1 MAVRKAATIKQVEQM
16 VREMDATDP
25 PLTVFG
31 VFLDD
36 SPWLSC
42 LGGGLGA
49 DTYFVTATARSV
61 HFHQARTRGLGLR
74 PGSLVYSFD
83 RDDAAR
89 RMGEVHR
96 QLLWS
101 SFPFVLPGNEDDEP
115 TLMRVRLAWRKE
127 FARFTADLDT
137 AAARR

>member
-1 MAVRKAATIKQVEQM
+1 MAVGKAATINQVEQT
-16 VREMDATDP
+16 VREMDPTDP

-31 VFLDD
+31 VFLDNN
-36 SPWLSC
+36 PWLSC
-42 LGGGLGA
+42 LLSGGNLDA

-61 HFHQARTRGLGLR
+61 HFHQVRAKGLGQR
-74 PGSLVYSFD
+74 PGDLVHSFD
-83 RDDAAR
+83 RDGAVR
-89 RMGEVHR
+89 RMGEVRR

-101 SFPFVLPGNEDDEP
+101 SFPFALPGHDAP
-115 TLMRVRLAWRKE
+115 TRMNVRLGWRKE

>member
-1 MAVRKAATIKQVEQM
+1 MAVRKAATIKQVEQT
-16 VREMDATDP
+16 VREMDVTDP

-31 VFLDD
+31 VFLND

-42 LGGGLGA
+42 LGGGLDA
-49 DTYFVTATARSV
+49 DTYFVTTTARSV
-61 HFHQARTRGLGLR
+61 HFHQVRTRGLGQR
-74 PGSLVYSFD
+74 PGSLVHSLD

-89 RMGEVHR
+89 RMGEVRR

-101 SFPFVLPGNEDDEP
+101 SFPFVLPGNDTP
-115 TLMRVRLAWRKE
+115 TRMNVRLGWRKE
-127 FARFTADLDT
+127 FARFTADLDR

>member
-1 MAVRKAATIKQVEQM
+1 MAVRKAAMIKQVEQT
-16 VREMDATDP
+16 VREMDPADP

-42 LGGGLGA
+42 LGGGLDA

-61 HFHQARTRGLGLR
+61 HFHRVSTRGLGQR
-74 PGSLVYSFD
+74 PGGLVYSFD
-83 RDDAAR
+83 RDDAVR
-89 RMGEVHR
+89 RMGEVR
-96 QLLWS
+96 RRLLWS
-101 SFPFVLPGNEDDEP
+101 SFPFALPGHDAP
-115 TLMRVRLAWRKE
+115 TRMNVRRGWRRE
-127 FARFTADLDT
+127 FSRFAAGLDT

>member
-1 MAVRKAATIKQVEQM
+1 MAVRKDATIKQVEQT
-16 VREMDATDP
+16 VLEMDPTDP

-42 LGGGLGA
+42 LGGGLDA

-61 HFHQARTRGLGLR
+61 HFHQVKTRGIGQR
-74 PGSLVYSFD
+74 PGDLVYSFD
-83 RDDAAR
+83 RDETAR
-89 RMGEVHR
+89 RMGTVR
-96 QLLWS
+96 RRLLWS
-101 SFPFVLPGNEDDEP
+101 SFPFALPGHDEP
-115 TLMRVRLAWRKE
+115 TRMNVRLAWRKE
-127 FARFTADLDT
+127 FARFTADLDK

>member
-1 MAVRKAATIKQVEQM
+1 MAVRKAATIRQVEQT
-16 VREMDATDP
+16 VREMDSTDP

-42 LGGGLGA
+42 LLGGGLDA

-61 HFHQARTRGLGLR
+61 HFHQVRSKGLGQR

-83 RDDAAR
+83 RDDATR
-89 RMGEVHR
+89 RMGEVRR

-101 SFPFVLPGNEDDEP
+101 SFPFVLPGHGAPIRMN
-115 TLMRVRLAWRKE
+115 VRLGWRKE

>member
-1 MAVRKAATIKQVEQM
+1 MAVRKAATIKQVEQT
-16 VREMDATDP
+16 VLAMDPTDP
-25 PLTVFG
+25 ALVVFG

-42 LGGGLGA
+42 LGGGLDA

-61 HFHQARTRGLGLR
+61 HFHQVRTRGVGQR
-74 PGSLVYSFD
+74 PGGLVHSFD
-83 RDDAAR
+83 RDDTAR
-89 RMGEVHR
+89 RMGEVRR

-101 SFPFVLPGNEDDEP
+101 SFPFALPGHDAP
-115 TLMRVRLAWRKE
+115 TRMHVRRAWWKE
-127 FARFTADLDT
+127 FARFTADLDA

>member
-1 MAVRKAATIKQVEQM
+1 MAVRKAATIKQVEQT
-16 VREMDATDP
+16 VREMDPTDP

-42 LGGGLGA
+42 LLGGGLDA
-49 DTYFVTATARSV
+49 DTYFVTTTARSV
-61 HFHQARTRGLGLR
+61 HFHQVRPRGLGQR
-74 PGSLVYSFD
+74 PGNLVYSFD

-89 RMGEVHR
+89 RIGEVRR

-101 SFPFVLPGNEDDEP
+101 SFPFVLPGHDAP
-115 TLMRVRLAWRKE
+115 IRMHVRRGWRRE
-127 FARFTADLDT
+127 FARFTTDLAT
-137 AAARR
+137 ATARR